1 MDKDGPYIST
11 VYNTKQRENSSGFRT
26 SIERSVE
33 SEDSGLQYILPC
45 TSETNVGLTRKIY
58 PKNPKQPISALFG
71 FPSFDELFDGTK
83 KFKTVVKKVPSEV
96 ITSQEQKPCSIE
108 VCETV
113 EELSSTIKRMDS
125 LMSQDFYTTLYT
137 SWEGSNR
144 FAEFRRKFGE
154 ALRHKYFS
162 YCRFDDTVFIGFYVI
177 YGMFLVCAGT
187 YNYLSCRSDI
197 LTNIY
202 LITDGVL
209 SVFVFPV
216 LVMSWKVRV
225 GGCVN
230 ESAKV
235 APGTVWYS
243 VLVAR
248 IMSSSLELS
257 AGQIQAQIKVRT
269 PR

>member
-1 MDKDGPYIST
+1 MDLIFLQCITQNKDGPYIST
-11 VYNTKQRENSSGFRT
+11 VYYTKQRENSSDFRT
-26 SIERSVE
+26 SIERSVQ
-33 SEDSGLQYILPC
+33 SEG
-45 TSETNVGLTRKIY
+45 
-58 PKNPKQPISALFG
+58 
-71 FPSFDELFDGTK
+71 
-83 KFKTVVKKVPSEV
+83 
-96 ITSQEQKPCSIE
+96 SIE

-113 EELSSTIKRMDS
+113 EELPSTIKRMDS

-162 YCRFDDTVFIGFYVI
+162 YCRFDDTVFIGIFVV

-202 LITDGVL
+202 FITDGVL

-235 APGTVWYS
+235 GPGTVWYS

-248 IMSSSLELS
+248 IMSSSLGKYIE
-257 AGQIQAQIKVRT
+257 T
-269 PR
+269 N